1 MLRIKQ
7 IGTICFAIFAFI
19 SPLFATGVSSTASTA
34 DCDNATLNT
43 YTGTSNLQ
51 ANWDAN
57 EIDLHWYADSDATI
71 EMEVASASQGCTYD
85 GTLTPPATIPTKTGY
100 TFKGWKV
107 KEIPYGY
114 TRLEYIQSS
123 GTQYINTN
131 YVLQETDRVEVDY
144 ELTNLSATGDKFI
157 IGQKASDSTGNMWV
171 ETYGNTNKWY
181 VRWGSSSSVNT
192 TFNSSQTSGT
202 FIIKKNSFIVNG
214 TEILQPNYTSMN
226 LNPLVIFG
234 RIGTNDV
241 FKGSYVRIS
250 EVRIKDSDEH
260 IQRKY
265 IPTKRNSDN
274 VFGMWDTVSKTF
286 LTNAGTGTFTAG
298 PAVQ

>member
-1 MLRIKQ
+1 MLF
-7 IGTICFAIFAFI
+7 CLAIFAFP
-19 SPLFATGVSSTASTA
+19 SFATDPDISANTTTASCA
-34 DCDNATLNT
+34 DSVLNT
-43 YTGTSNLQ
+43 NDDP
-51 ANWDAN
+51 ANIEVNWEPN
-57 EIDLHWYADSDATI
+57 TIDLHWYTDSNSTT
-71 EMEVASASQGCTYD
+71 EMAVDSASQNCTYD

-171 ETYGNTNKWY
+171 DTYGNTNKWY

-241 FKGSYVRIS
+241 FQGSYVRIS